1 MRLAKTLYRNR
12 TRWAVVE
19 NETACFLMDAPYDGI
34 HLSEECAPL
43 SACRLLAPCDAS
55 KVVAIGKNYYDHAV
69 EFGEA
74 VPANPTIFI
83 KPNTAIINPM
93 DAIVY
98 PSASARVDYECEL
111 AFVIRRRAYRVKAT
125 DAKAYILGY
134 TCLNDVT
141 ARDLQKLDGQWARAK
156 GFDTFCP
163 IGPMLT
169 DEVDPYAGLR
179 IETRLNG
186 EQKQSSSTDK
196 LMWGVYELVEFITDC
211 MTLLPGD
218 VVTTGTPANIGPMKR
233 GDTVSV
239 AVEGV
244 GVLTNPV
251 V

>member
-1 MRLAKTLYRNR
+1 MKLAKTLYQDR
-12 TRWAVVE
+12 TRWAVLEGDVV
-19 NETACFLMDAPYDGI
+19 CFLSGTPYDGI
-34 HLSEECAPL
+34 RLDGERAPL

-55 KVVAIGKNYYDHAV
+55 KVVAIGKNYYDHAI

-83 KPNTAIINPM
+83 KPNTAIINPL

-98 PSASARVDYECEL
+98 PSASKRVDYECEL
-111 AFVIRRRAYRVKAT
+111 ALVISKRASHVKAA
-125 DAKAYILGY
+125 DAKDYILGY

-141 ARDLQKLDGQWARAK
+141 ARDLQKLDEQWARGK

-163 IGPMLT
+163 IGPILT

-179 IETRLNG
+179 VETRLNG
-186 EQKQSSSTDK
+186 EQKQCSTTDK
-196 LMWGVYELVEFITDC
+196 LMWGIYELIEFITDC

-218 VVTTGTPANIGPMKR
+218 VVTTGTPANIGPMQR

-239 AVEGV
+239 IVEGI
-244 GVLTNPV
+244 GELTNPV
-251 V
+251 I